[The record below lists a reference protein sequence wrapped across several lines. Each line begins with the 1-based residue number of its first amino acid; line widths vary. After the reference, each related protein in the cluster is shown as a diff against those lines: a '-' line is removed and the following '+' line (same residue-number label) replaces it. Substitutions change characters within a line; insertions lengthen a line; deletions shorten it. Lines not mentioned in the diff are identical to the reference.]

1 MCVAAIFSSM
11 RTQIDEGIF
20 GYCSAPVVTSELL
33 LPTDENYPDAH
44 FALAHQHGQRLFNVK
59 EPA

>member
-1 MCVAAIFSSM
+1 M

-44 FALAHQHGQRLFNVK
+44 FTLAHQHGQRLFNVK